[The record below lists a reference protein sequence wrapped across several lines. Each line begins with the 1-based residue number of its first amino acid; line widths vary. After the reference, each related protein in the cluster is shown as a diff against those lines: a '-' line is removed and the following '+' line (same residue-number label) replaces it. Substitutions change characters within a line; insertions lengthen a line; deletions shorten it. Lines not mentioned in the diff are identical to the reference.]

1 MASASSTG
9 GGSGG
14 GGGGGDSSG
23 RGGGDDRSAA
33 AAAADSERQLEF
45 VVDDWRRRNQDAE
58 PSVEERQN
66 LKRTLDDL
74 ATMHSTQNGGALPDD
89 ATVRQWFGITATSSL
104 MHRSSVLSQSK
115 PSERGLSPA
124 PALAPAPAE
133 TAEAAVAAADFE
145 PAAGENSSRDSK
157 SSLQRRIS
165 QAQGAREQASRLF
178 AAAEKKRQGRDATSR
193 ASRVT
198 RARWQGNSRHSRVTR
213 ARMEK
218 IAQERMEKMEQERW
232 ATNGWDAYG
241 PTLGAILAAIFG
253 PR

>member
-23 RGGGDDRSAA
+23 TGGGDDRSAA

-115 PSERGLSPA
+115 PSERGVSPA

-178 AAAEKKRQGRDATSR
+178 AAAEKNYLESQR

-218 IAQERMEKMEQERW
+218 MAQERMEKIEQERW
-232 ATNGWDAYG
+232 ATNRWDAYG